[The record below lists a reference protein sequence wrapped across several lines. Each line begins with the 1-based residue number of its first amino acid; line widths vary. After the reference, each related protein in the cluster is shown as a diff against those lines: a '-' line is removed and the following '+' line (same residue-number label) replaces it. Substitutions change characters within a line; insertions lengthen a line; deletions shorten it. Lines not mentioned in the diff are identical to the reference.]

1 MDIYRW
7 LVQSGTL
14 ARVRKPSR
22 YIGKELNHVR
32 KNTENKLR
40 VLLAFPDTYEIG
52 MSHIG
57 LKLLYNLLNSE
68 EYISAE
74 RTYLPWKDM
83 FYEMKKAGI
92 PLYSLESYT
101 PANEFHILGIT
112 LQYELSYTNVLG
124 LLELSDIPLFQKD
137 RTKEPLIIGGGPC
150 TSNPEPVADF
160 FDLFVIGDGEVAML
174 ELAKLVEENLELLK
188 SGRRQELL
196 SMLSEL
202 SGVYVPSLA
211 KRKTGKALI
220 KDLNDYEIITSPI
233 VPFMNIV
240 HDRAVIEIMR
250 GCNRG
255 CRFCQAGMFYRPV
268 RERKPE
274 KILQAI
280 ETLISK
286 TGYEELSFLSLST
299 MDYSKVEELVSRAQK
314 YFKKE
319 HVGFSLPSTR
329 VDSFGVEMASKIA
342 SIRKTGLT
350 FAPEAGTQRLRNVIN
365 KNITEEEILNAVAS
379 AIEKGWKRVK
389 LYFMIGLPTETDED
403 INGIVALSK
412 KIKALGLKQLT
423 VSVSIFIPKPHTPFQ
438 YARQITPP
446 EARKKFSILS
456 RIKRFA
462 QLHLHDPGKSYI
474 EGVLSRGDRQVGNAI
489 YKAYKNGSLFDEWG
503 EEFRLSTWIRAFES
517 CKIDI
522 ESYSREKD
530 VEEELPWDHIS
541 LGISKAFL
549 REEYEKAHKGEPTR
563 DCRWNGCTLCGVCQE
578 YRTINVLN

>member
-32 KNTENKLR
+32 KSTENKLR

-286 TGYEELSFLSLST
+286 TGYEELSLLSLST

-412 KIKALGLKQLT
+412 KSRPLGL
-423 VSVSIFIPKPHTPFQ
+423 SS
-438 YARQITPP
+438 
-446 EARKKFSILS
+446 
-456 RIKRFA
+456 
-462 QLHLHDPGKSYI
+462 
-474 EGVLSRGDRQVGNAI
+474 
-489 YKAYKNGSLFDEWG
+489 
-503 EEFRLSTWIRAFES
+503 
-517 CKIDI
+517 
-522 ESYSREKD
+522 
-530 VEEELPWDHIS
+530 
-541 LGISKAFL
+541 
-549 REEYEKAHKGEPTR
+549 
-563 DCRWNGCTLCGVCQE
+563 
-578 YRTINVLN
+578 